1 MKMKF
6 PHLLLCVLC
15 TLFFSAQAQQ
25 YDPGAGS
32 TNLLIGQ
39 TFQSEYQDYIN
50 GTGLTPAGSSHY
62 ATFFLGAIEQGDD
75 QPNSQFLDWVRSN
88 QSNPYAL
95 VALSF
100 KDNTEAGGYGQM
112 TDNSQPLNANAV
124 WDALKDV
131 TSGAWDAE
139 IDDFSQIMSS
149 RSDTRFYLRIGYEVS
164 LLLFAYNNGSQYVN
178 DWLTQ
183 QANAGINV
191 FDDPDAVAEM
201 DRQAYIDAYNYIAN
215 RIRNVNGVTNV
226 DFVYHPVR
234 GLNDTRWLYPGSQF
248 VDWVAFS
255 IFNNDVCV
263 EVNGTFNCQGQS
275 IDPQLQQSIDFAKQ
289 QGHPIMIAESAVQA
303 PASSTS
309 GEFIDYLNRLHDV
322 VVDNDV
328 RVLAY
333 INSNWPIHGW
343 GPEWGDSRVEENTSV
358 RNHWMSVFGTGT
370 RYIHS
375 GGTAP
380 TPTCTDG
387 IQNGDETGVDCG
399 GSCPNS
405 CPTVPTCTDGI
416 QNGDETG
423 VDCGGSCPNSCP
435 TTGGGNCGEFGI
447 TYVNNTTGI
456 IYHRDNNYRANF
468 NFLCLDGD
476 CRPGTLEDGY
486 YKRTVTVSLNQT
498 YNVEFKVDDASG
510 QVIVNDQFTFTTAAC
525 SFTGGGTTPTC
536 TDGIQNGD
544 ETGVDCGGSCPNS
557 CPTTPTCTDGIQNGD
572 ETGVDCGGSCPNS
585 CPTTPTCTDG
595 IQNGDE
601 TGVDC
606 GGSCPNSCPTT
617 GGGNCGEFGITYVN
631 NTTGIIYHRDN
642 NYRANFNFLCLDGD
656 CRPGTLE
663 DGYYKRTVTVS
674 LNQTYNVEFKV
685 DDASGQVIVNDQFTF
700 TTATCSFTG
709 GGTTPTCTDGIQ
721 NGDETGVDCGGS
733 CPNSCPTV
741 PTCTDG
747 IQNGDET
754 GVDCGGS
761 CPNNCPTTPTCTDGI
776 QNGDETG
783 VDCGGSCPNNCPT
796 PPTGN
801 FISGKFTPKN
811 GRTFLTI
818 GQDLGSVDGYV
829 NSGLFP
835 DPAGV
840 TMYTDVYE
848 MAGLTDI
855 VNYGA
860 GDVGLQE
867 ALNRNPNSALAVGL
881 WMVEDANQNNGNG
894 RPFPNGLTEL
904 VNGQHDNDL
913 DAFAAFANNNA
924 TRPIFL
930 RIGYEFDGP
939 WNGYDAGRYIAA
951 YQYIVDYLNGKGVTN
966 IAYVWQ
972 SATWGATAPNIIDSY
987 YPGDAYVDYVG
998 LSFFFFDEN
1007 FNGDNLQYTLDFARN
1022 KNIPIMMAEVSAQYY
1037 EFDQGTFHPFDNPG
1051 SPVQLGGEGIWN
1063 QYFVD
1068 QLLPFIKSN
1077 NDVIRHV
1084 AYINADWQSQD
1095 LWRWAGCR

>member
-1 MKMKF
+1 MRF
-6 PHLLLCVLC
+6 YYFLLCVLC
-15 TLFFSAQAQQ
+15 TLCCFVVQAQQ

-39 TFQSEYQDYIN
+39 TFRSEYQDYIN

-75 QPNSQFLDWVRSN
+75 DPNSQFLDWVRSN

-100 KDNTEAGGYGQM
+100 KDNTDAGGYGQM
-112 TDNSQPLNANAV
+112 TDDSQPLNANAV

-164 LLLFAYNNGSQYVN
+164 LLLFAYNDGSQYVN
-178 DWLTQ
+178 DWLTE

-263 EVNGTFNCQGQS
+263 EVNGTFNCEGEG

-289 QGHPIMIAESAVQA
+289 QGHPIMIAEAAVQA

-423 VDCGGSCPNSCP
+423 VDCGGSCPNNCP
-435 TTGGGNCGEFGI
+435 TTGGGDCGEFGI
-447 TYVNNTTGI
+447 TYVDNTTGI
-456 IYHRDNNYRANF
+456 IYHRDNGYRANYQY
-468 NFLCLDGD
+468 LCLDGD

-486 YKRTVTVSLNQT
+486 YKRTVEVSLNQT
-498 YNVEFKVDDASG
+498 YNVEFRVDAVPA
-510 QVIVNDQFTFTTAAC
+510 QVSVTDQFTFTTAAC

-557 CPTTPTCTDGIQNGD
+557 CPTGPTCTDGIRNGDETGVDCGGSCPNNCPEPPSGDLAFLEPTNGAKLLFVGQDLLSISDYMSDCENCPTPGGTAAYVNLSGVLQSDFYGALGYTEADQPYGVDVDWGGGPLNAYSNAIGFSNSAVQIGLYLVGETDNIASGGRDGEIVQMADFFKALPNTAFYLRIGYEFDGQWNGYSGPSYVDAYRRMVDILRREGVSNVAYVWQSSTSPIDDILDGGRENLLNYYPGDDYVDWFGMSWFLPPTETATVGATPSTQLFLANEMMSLARERNKPMMICESAAQGYDIQVGATSHISSVWDGDSGEGTVNKTGEQIWNEWFQPYFDYIYANDDVIKAVTYINADWDSQGLWDAPYEQGYWGDTRIQGNSVIETNWVNEITKAGWLHGSSNLNSFLNGMTTGGVNPPAPTCTDGIQNGNETGVDCGGSCPNSCNTGGGTEPTCTDGIQNGD

-585 CPTTPTCTDG
+585 C
-595 IQNGDE
+595 
-601 TGVDC
+601 
-606 GGSCPNSCPTT
+606 S
-617 GGGNCGEFGITYVN
+617 
-631 NTTGIIYHRDN
+631 
-642 NYRANFNFLCLDGD
+642 
-656 CRPGTLE
+656 
-663 DGYYKRTVTVS
+663 
-674 LNQTYNVEFKV
+674 
-685 DDASGQVIVNDQFTF
+685 
-700 TTATCSFTG
+700 
-709 GGTTPTCTDGIQ
+709 
-721 NGDETGVDCGGS
+721 
-733 CPNSCPTV
+733 
-741 PTCTDG
+741 
-747 IQNGDET
+747 
-754 GVDCGGS
+754 
-761 CPNNCPTTPTCTDGI
+761 
-776 QNGDETG
+776 
-783 VDCGGSCPNNCPT
+783 T
-796 PPTGN
+796 PPATGN

-811 GRTFLTI
+811 GR
-818 GQDLGSVDGYV
+818 
-829 NSGLFP
+829 
-835 DPAGV
+835 
-840 TMYTDVYE
+840 
-848 MAGLTDI
+848 
-855 VNYGA
+855 
-860 GDVGLQE
+860 
-867 ALNRNPNSALAVGL
+867 
-881 WMVEDANQNNGNG
+881 
-894 RPFPNGLTEL
+894 
-904 VNGQHDNDL
+904 
-913 DAFAAFANNNA
+913 
-924 TRPIFL
+924 
-930 RIGYEFDGP
+930 
-939 WNGYDAGRYIAA
+939 
-951 YQYIVDYLNGKGVTN
+951 
-966 IAYVWQ
+966 
-972 SATWGATAPNIIDSY
+972 
-987 YPGDAYVDYVG
+987 
-998 LSFFFFDEN
+998 LS
-1007 FNGDNLQYTLDFARN
+1007 
-1022 KNIPIMMAEVSAQYY
+1022 
-1037 EFDQGTFHPFDNPG
+1037 
-1051 SPVQLGGEGIWN
+1051 
-1063 QYFVD
+1063 
-1068 QLLPFIKSN
+1068 
-1077 NDVIRHV
+1077 
-1084 AYINADWQSQD
+1084 
-1095 LWRWAGCR
+1095 